1 MKPITYTQS
10 EWNDIWERIKKD
22 YPPSVWLI
30 RSKMREKLGFTP
42 REHTEWLG
50 YWDNASPE
58 DRRAGRHGYRTLI
71 HLDFYDERYRS
82 LFLLKYGSETVSER
96 LDT

>member
-50 YWDNASPE
+50 YWDNASSE

-71 HLDFYDERYRS
+71 HLDFYNEKYRS
-82 LFLLKYGSETVSER
+82 LFLLKYGSESVAKESM
-96 LDT
+96 